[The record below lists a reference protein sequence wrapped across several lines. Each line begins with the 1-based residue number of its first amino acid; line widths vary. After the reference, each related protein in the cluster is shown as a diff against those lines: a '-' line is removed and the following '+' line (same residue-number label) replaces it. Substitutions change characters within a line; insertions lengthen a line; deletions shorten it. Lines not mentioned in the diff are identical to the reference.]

1 MLIELPTTTEFFAQ
15 IGAWSSAMFNELKPV
30 VFLIAGLTLGV
41 AFGILILRLASW
53 VFEKIKGGD

>member
-1 MLIELPTTTEFFAQ
+1 MLIELPTTTEFFSQ

-30 VFLIAGLTLGV
+30 VFLVAGLTLGV

-53 VFEKIKGGD
+53 VFDKIRGGD

>member
-53 VFEKIKGGD
+53 VFEKIRGGD

>member
-1 MLIELPTTTEFFAQ
+1 MLIELPTTTEFFSQ

-30 VFLIAGLTLGV
+30 VFLIAGLSLGV

-53 VFEKIKGGD
+53 IFEKIRGGD